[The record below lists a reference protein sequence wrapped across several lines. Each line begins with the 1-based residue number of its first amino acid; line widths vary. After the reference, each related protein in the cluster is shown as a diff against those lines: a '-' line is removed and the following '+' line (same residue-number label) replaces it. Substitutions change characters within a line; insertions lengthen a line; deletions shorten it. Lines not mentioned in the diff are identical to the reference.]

1 MSTIITKIGHA
12 SISETGSINGA
23 AGDSTGNEVCMVEN
37 YNISRIQPY
46 IVLRPKTTAL
56 ANASIV
62 ACKAG
67 CNNNHIGYSQNSR
80 NTLNTYAKAAEYD
93 LSKVLINCNT
103 DCSAFMTVCA
113 IAGGAKIDYG
123 SNAPTTT
130 TMRTRFKQSGYYTV
144 LTDTKYTT
152 QTDYLKPGDILVRE
166 GHHTIM
172 VLENGSAIIDDDEE
186 VVEPAVPEEPEDPTV
201 PGGITTLVKITTR
214 SVELSIDKIEDTK
227 ASINIKIVEQKT
239 GSAAKAMS
247 DSKVA
252 KYTWNYQLEN
262 LSKNA
267 VVVPK
272 KLPITSGTYKL
283 DLANLTRGTAYALQV
298 FAVKSGK
305 PAFCSPK
312 LVFIINTAVI
322 EKELEKQKFVGDP
335 TNVIKQIYIK
345 VDNTY
350 QPAIIYKM

>member
-23 AGDSTGNEVCMVEN
+23 AGDSTGNEVCIVEN

-113 IAGGAKIDYG
+113 IAGGAKIAYG

-172 VLENGSAIIDDDEE
+172 VLENGSAIIEDDEE
-186 VVEPAVPEEPEDPTV
+186 VVEPVVPEEPEDPTV

-214 SVELSIDKIEDTK
+214 SVELSIDKLEDTK

-239 GSAAKAMS
+239 GSAAKTMS

-262 LSKNA
+262 LSKG
-267 VVVPK
+267 VSEDK
-272 KLPITSGTYKL
+272 SISLSSGTYAL
-283 DLANLTRGTAYALQV
+283 SLNNLTKETVYALQV
-298 FAVKSGK
+298 FAVKKGK
-305 PAFCSPK
+305 PAFCSQK
-312 LVFIINTAVI
+312 FIFTTAASSK
-322 EKELEKQKFVGDP
+322 EKESEKQVFTGDP
-335 TNVIKQIYIK
+335 KNIVNKIYVK
-345 VDNTY
+345 VNDKFC
-350 QPAIIYKM
+350 PAIIYKM

>member
-12 SISETGSINGA
+12 SISEQGSINGV

-113 IAGGAKIDYG
+113 IAGGAKIEYG

-144 LTDTKYTT
+144 LTGTKYTT

-186 VVEPAVPEEPEDPTV
+186 VVEPVVPEEPEDPTV

-214 SVELSIDKIEDTK
+214 SAELIIDKIENTK

-239 GSAAKAMS
+239 GSAAKIMS
-247 DSKVA
+247 ANKVG
-252 KYTWNYQLEN
+252 KYTWTYQLEN
-262 LSKNA
+262 LSNNTK
-267 VVVPK
+267 
-272 KLPITSGTYKL
+272 ITKDLSISSGIQTL
-283 DLANLTRGTAYALQV
+283 NLNNLAEKTIYTLQV

-305 PAFCSPK
+305 PAFCSQK
-312 LVFIINTAVI
+312 ILFTTNTDTA
-322 EKELEKQKFVGDP
+322 EKEPEKQKFVGDP
-335 TNVIKQIYIK
+335 ANVVKQIYIK
-345 VDNTY
+345 VDDTY

>member
-1 MSTIITKIGHA
+1 MSTIISIIGHA
-12 SISETGSINGA
+12 SSSETGSINGV
-23 AGDSTGNEVCMVEN
+23 AGDSTGNEVCMVDN

-46 IVLRPKTTAL
+46 IVLRPKTVAL

-172 VLENGSAIIDDDEE
+172 VLENGSAVIDDDEE
-186 VVEPAVPEEPEDPTV
+186 IVEPVVPEESEDPTI
-201 PGGITTLVKITTR
+201 PGAITTLVKITTR
-214 SVELSIDKIEDTK
+214 SAELSIDKIEDTK
-227 ASINIKIVEQKT
+227 ASINIKAVEQKT
-239 GSAAKAMS
+239 GSAVAIMNKAK
-247 DSKVA
+247 VG
-252 KYTWNYQLEN
+252 KYSWTYQLEN
-262 LSKNA
+262 LSKGTVA
-267 VVVPK
+267 VPK
-272 KLPITSGTYKL
+272 RLPITSGTYKL
-283 DLANLTRGTAYALQV
+283 DLANLTKGTTYALQV

-305 PAFCSPK
+305 PAFCSSK
-312 LVFIINTAVI
+312 LLFTTNTDTA
-322 EKELEKQKFVGDP
+322 ENEPEKQKFVGDP

-345 VDNTY
+345 VDNIY